1 MAIFNIGA
9 TGGGGGL
16 IGNIGDTIAGSVVA
30 PTITSIPAGGF
41 NASRWPLIYG
51 SFPMAS
57 YVGRLGFFQQI
68 DADIYLPAITTLS
81 QIGNQAFISCKMVH
95 LPNLEDLEG
104 YYVSSSSYYG
114 FSTSYVGISD
124 ICAYGTID
132 IPKITNFASFYTGT
146 FNYMTVR
153 AEGIT
158 TLPQAG
164 WCWAS
169 GSLEAPN
176 LSGTLALTTSDMNQ
190 FRSCAGLITPNLT
203 IQCASSFM
211 FLMGGYLQT
220 LDCILPSI
228 PAQYFCALDAQSSI
242 NSVLN
247 SVTIR
252 GNVTTI
258 GSSAFQSC
266 RALQTV
272 NISTATTINANAFS
286 GCVNL
291 INCSFSTVTFV
302 GNGAFYSCS
311 CLRNIDFLSMASTQ
325 SVQTNIAELLCNC
338 NPKHLT
344 LYMASGY
351 VGNWGLSGAQIETI
365 NLSKITS
372 IYSQAFYGCWYL
384 SIVSLKAIKTIQ
396 SSAFQQCI
404 MLHTFDLSQVSQ
416 VPTLSMDVFAY
427 TPMVSSDFYGY
438 YGSIYVP
445 KSLYNSF
452 KTATNW
458 TTYSAR
464 MVSV

>member
-1 MAIFNIGA
+1 MAIFNVGA

-16 IGNIGDTIAGSVVA
+16 IGNIGDTIAGSVIA
-30 PTITSIPAGGF
+30 PTITSIPANGF
-41 NASRWPLIYG
+41 NAARRPLIYG

-57 YVGRLGFFQQI
+57 HVGQGGFFQQV

-81 QIGNQAFISCKMVH
+81 QIGYQAFSSCKMVH

-104 YYVSSSSYYG
+104 YYVSYSSYTG
-114 FSTSYVGISD
+114 FSTLYVDVSN
-124 ICAYGTID
+124 ICFGGTID
-132 IPKITNFASFYTGT
+132 IPKITNFAGFYSGT
-146 FNYMTVR
+146 FNYITVR

-158 TLPQAG
+158 TLSQAG
-164 WCWAS
+164 WCWQS

-176 LSGTLALTTSDMNQ
+176 LSGTLALTTSDTNQ

-203 IQCASSFM
+203 IQCRSSFIY
-211 FLMGGYLQT
+211 LMGGHLQT

-228 PAQYFCALDAQSSI
+228 PAQYFCALGAQSDI
-242 NSVLN
+242 NSFLN

-272 NISTATTINANAFS
+272 NISTATRINANAFS
-286 GCVNL
+286 ECVNL
-291 INCSFSTVTFV
+291 INCNFSTVTFV

-325 SVQTNIAELLCNC
+325 STQTDIAELLRGC

-372 IYSQAFYGCWYL
+372 IYSAAFYGCQYL

-396 SSAFQQCI
+396 SSAFKQCP

-416 VPTLSMDVFAY
+416 VPTLSTYVFDY

-452 KTATNW
+452 KNATNW

>member
-1 MAIFNIGA
+1 MAIFNVGA

-16 IGNIGDTIAGSVVA
+16 IGNIGDTIAGSVIA

-41 NASRWPLIYG
+41 NATRWPLIYG

-57 YVGRLGFFQQI
+57 HVGRLGFYQQI

-81 QIGNQAFISCKMVH
+81 QIGYQAFISCKMVH

-104 YYVSSSSYYG
+104 YYVSSSSYTS
-114 FSTSYVGISD
+114 FSTSYVGVNEIFTG
-124 ICAYGTID
+124 GTID
-132 IPKITNFASFYTGT
+132 IPKITNFANFYFGT
-146 FNYMTVR
+146 FSRITVK

-164 WCWAS
+164 WCWQS

-176 LSGTLALTTSDMNQ
+176 LSDTFVLTTSDTNQ
-190 FRSCAGLITPNLT
+190 FLSCAGLITPNLT
-203 IQCASSFM
+203 IQCASSFIY
-211 FLMGGYLQT
+211 LMGGLLQT

-228 PAQYFCALDAQSSI
+228 PAQYFCALNAQSAI
-242 NSVLN
+242 NAFLN

-291 INCSFSTVTFV
+291 TSCSFSTVTFV

-311 CLRNIDFLSMASTQ
+311 RLRNIDFLSMASTQ
-325 SVQTNIAELLCNC
+325 SPYTDIAELLFGCS
-338 NPKHLT
+338 PKHLT

-351 VGNWGLSGAQIETI
+351 VGNYGLCNNAIETI

-372 IYSQAFYGCWYL
+372 IYSGAFSNCRCL

-396 SSAFQQCI
+396 SSAFYQCP

-416 VPTLSMDVFAY
+416 VPTLSMDVFSY

-452 KTATNW
+452 KNATNW